1 LRHFRH
7 TASAAEAARQPF
19 RHAGCNRDSL
29 QATRKLA
36 GFVPISLAWKDSP
49 GVLRN
54 ADIAT
59 QGPATVHDPRLA
71 SVLQAAAG
79 RIQAAIAAAVDK
91 AAVQLA
97 PLALSATSGTVRM
110 ELMSAERELRT
121 KSGRILQG
129 FQKNFHEQSAKSL
142 NPKSVTPHSGHG
154 DLDWDALSLV
164 GDDEV
169 ERGVMADRLG
179 QTLLPD
185 CDEHLKVIYAQFSSL
200 MGEEHVVERNP
211 LRPQAVATALLSG
224 LADAECPQ
232 DTIQTLT
239 THIGRLLGTELNAA
253 YGILVQEMRQQ
264 GIEPR
269 GMVLARPRTSG
280 GSSHAPFSTSTSEST
295 EFTSTSGQPL
305 PSQAGGFQ
313 AAQGMAGAP
322 AFAQIEAQ
330 HRAAQALSNMFG
342 VALPTSPAGLE
353 GAFLPV
359 PGGQG
364 ALSQAAAQAARAD
377 FQHLLRKLAV
387 QAMPLQAAGDGFTPG
402 GADTAPMGLI
412 DPQGTPGMA
421 DGTFAGPMM
430 AVNLIRAHRDELVRA
445 SGGAAIDQIVIDIVA
460 ALFDQVLSAPKVAP
474 EMARQIARL
483 QMPVLRVALG
493 DISFFSSRKHPVR
506 RFVNRIATLSGTI
519 DEQDASACQS
529 CLSRVT
535 QLVDTIVEG
544 DFDNP
549 ALYESKLAELE
560 AFIEQTTSRDAA
572 EQAAVAELLH
582 SKEADLR
589 VQQRYMQILKRELT
603 DVEIPEFLRDFLTQI
618 WSQVQV
624 MAAARHGADSAM
636 AQRMKKAGHDL
647 ALSVQPKGQPQLRK
661 SFLLG
666 LPQLMRDLNDGL
678 GMIQWPEEAKQAF
691 FAQLL
696 PAHAECLKAAPHHE
710 LTQRMLE
717 QRLTKVENLAIPSR
731 EEAANDPLPSP
742 LADLA
747 AAPTLTVVSAF
758 SAEEAKAAGFVAEA
772 AISADAPLDIDLDT
786 PADPSLAELD
796 INLDAPPTP
805 SAGMQ
810 LMHHIQKGTAYQ
822 MLTQDQQWK
831 KVRLTWVSEGRT
843 FFIFTHGHTHKQT
856 ISLTARTLA
865 KMCESGRFKA
875 FEQSELIERATL
887 RARRQLAALSTNGR
901 ERSAA

>member
-1 LRHFRH
+1 M
-7 TASAAEAARQPF
+7 
-19 RHAGCNRDSL
+19 
-29 QATRKLA
+29 
-36 GFVPISLAWKDSP
+36 
-49 GVLRN
+49 
-54 ADIAT
+54 
-59 QGPATVHDPRLA
+59 HDPRLA

-110 ELMSAERELRT
+110 ELMNAERELRT
-121 KSGRILQG
+121 KSGRILQS
-129 FQKNFHEQSAKSL
+129 FQKHLQTQIEKATTNKATAH
-142 NPKSVTPHSGHG
+142 TSGLG
-154 DLDWDALSLV
+154 ELDWDALSLV

-200 MGEEHVVERNP
+200 MGEEHRAERNP
-211 LRPQAVATALLSG
+211 LNPQSVAKALLGS

-239 THIGRLLGTELNAA
+239 THIGRLLGSELNAA
-253 YGILVQEMRQQ
+253 YGIVVQEMRQQ

-269 GMVLARPRTSG
+269 GMVLARPRTTG
-280 GSSHAPFSTSTSEST
+280 GSGHAPFSASTAESSEFSN
-295 EFTSTSGQPL
+295 TSGQP
-305 PSQAGGFQ
+305 PHSQAGAF
-313 AAQGMAGAP
+313 QGMPGG
-322 AFAQIEAQ
+322 AFAQMEAHQ
-330 HRAAQALSNMFG
+330 RAAQALSNMFG
-342 VALPTSPAGLE
+342 VALPTSPMGLE
-353 GAFLPV
+353 GSFMPV
-359 PGGQG
+359 QGGQSP
-364 ALSQAAAQAARAD
+364 LSQAAAQAARTD

-387 QAMPLQAAGDGFTPG
+387 QALPTPAGTESLGTPG
-402 GADTAPMGLI
+402 LDTAPMGLI
-412 DPQGTPGMA
+412 DAANAHSGA
-421 DGTFAGPMM
+421 DGAFAGPLM
-430 AVNLIRAHRDELVRA
+430 AVNLIRAHREELVRA

-460 ALFDQVLSAPKVAP
+460 ALFDQVLSDPKVAP

-519 DEQDASACQS
+519 DEQDDAACRA
-529 CLSRVT
+529 CLARVT
-535 QLVDTIVEG
+535 ELVDSIVEG

-549 ALYESKLAELE
+549 GLYERKLSELE
-560 AFIEQTTSRDAA
+560 GFIEQTTSRDAA
-572 EQAAVAELLH
+572 EQAAVAELLNG
-582 SKEADLR
+582 KEADLR
-589 VQQRYMQILKRELT
+589 VHQRYMQILKRELA

-624 MAAARHGADSAM
+624 MTAARHGADSAM

-696 PAHAECLKAAPHHE
+696 PAHAECLKATPHHE

-717 QRLTKVENLAIPSR
+717 QRLTKVEQLAIPSR

-747 AAPTLTVVSAF
+747 SAPTLTVVSAL
-758 SAEEAKAAGFVAEA
+758 SVEEAKTAGFVAEA
-772 AISADAPLDIDLDT
+772 AISADAPLDIDLDA
-786 PADPSLAELD
+786 PADPCLADID

-810 LMHHIQKGTAYQ
+810 LVHHIQKGTAYQ
-822 MLTQDQQWK
+822 MLMQDQWK

-865 KMCESGRFKA
+865 KMCDSGRFKA
-875 FEQSELIERATL
+875 FEQAELIERATL
-887 RARRQLAALSTNGR
+887 RARRQLAALSSGGR
-901 ERSAA
+901 ERTAA

>member
-1 LRHFRH
+1 M
-7 TASAAEAARQPF
+7 
-19 RHAGCNRDSL
+19 
-29 QATRKLA
+29 
-36 GFVPISLAWKDSP
+36 
-49 GVLRN
+49 
-54 ADIAT
+54 
-59 QGPATVHDPRLA
+59 HDPRLA

-79 RIQAAIAAAVDK
+79 RIQAAITAAVDK

-129 FQKNFHEQSAKSL
+129 FQKHLQAQIEKSTANKAASA
-142 NPKSVTPHSGHG
+142 TSGRIE
-154 DLDWDALSLV
+154 LDWDALSLV

-185 CDEHLKVIYAQFSSL
+185 CDEHLKVIYAQFSAL
-200 MGEEHVVERNP
+200 LDEEHSAERNP
-211 LRPQAVATALLSG
+211 LAPQSVAKALLGG
-224 LADAECPQ
+224 LADADCPQ

-239 THIGRLLGTELNAA
+239 THIGRLLGGELNAA
-253 YGILVQEMRQQ
+253 YGIVVQEMRQQ

-269 GMVLARPRTSG
+269 GMVLSRPRPTG
-280 GSSHAPFSTSTSEST
+280 GSGHAPFSSSTSESG
-295 EFTSTSGQPL
+295 EFASTAGQPL
-305 PSQAGGFQ
+305 ASQAGALQGFS
-313 AAQGMAGAP
+313 GSTP
-322 AFAQIEAQ
+322 FAQIEAHQ
-330 HRAAQALSNMFG
+330 RAAQALSNMFG
-342 VALPTSPAGLE
+342 VAMPTSPVGLE
-353 GAFLPV
+353 GSFMPV
-359 PGGQG
+359 AGGQG

-387 QAMPLQAAGDGFTPG
+387 QAMPMQQPGDGDGLLAPG
-402 GADTAPMGLI
+402 VDTAPMGLI
-412 DPQGTPGMA
+412 DVQGGA
-421 DGTFAGPMM
+421 GAQDGAFAGPLM
-430 AVNLIRAHRDELVRA
+430 AVNLIRAHREELVRA
-445 SGGAAIDQIVIDIVA
+445 SGGAPIDQIVIDIVA
-460 ALFDQVLSAPKVAP
+460 ALFDQVLSDPKVAP
-474 EMARQIARL
+474 EVARQIARL

-493 DISFFSSRKHPVR
+493 DIGFFSSRKHPVR

-519 DEQDASACQS
+519 DEHNAEACRA
-529 CLSRVT
+529 CLARVT
-535 QLVDTIVEG
+535 ELVDGIVEG

-549 ALYESKLAELE
+549 GLYENKLAELE

-572 EQAAVAELLH
+572 EQAAVAELLNR
-582 SKEADLR
+582 KEADLR
-589 VQQRYMQILKRELT
+589 VQQRYMQILKRELA

-647 ALSVQPKGQPQLRK
+647 ALSVQPKGLPQLRK

-696 PAHAECLKAAPHHE
+696 PAHAECLKATPLHE

-717 QRLTKVENLAIPSR
+717 QRLNKVEQLAIPSR

-742 LADLA
+742 LADLG
-747 AAPTLTVVSAF
+747 AAPKLTVVSAL
-758 SAEEAKAAGFVAEA
+758 SAEEARTAGFLAES
-772 AISADAPLDIDLDT
+772 AISADAPLDIDLDAPT
-786 PADPSLAELD
+786 DPSLADLD

-810 LMHHIQKGTAYQ
+810 LVHHIQKGTAYQ
-822 MLTQDQQWK
+822 MLMQDQQWK

-875 FEQSELIERATL
+875 FEQAELIERATL
-887 RARRQLAALSTNGR
+887 RARRQLAALSSGGR